1 MTEGYPG
8 GFPFLFYCNLPGKN
22 YRRGQTNPGTPQVYT
37 LRDLMMGVIQLSPS
51 SFTTVLISLI
61 FVDDTSNTSTNIYL
75 VSIGRQAPLIN
86 GLYLDGHVHW
96 IVRDEDCPE
105 KICAFNF
112 DNETFKL
119 FPSPPFDAAKEHSI
133 NLRSMG
139 VLNGC
144 LSQCDSTYNDV
155 TIWVMN
161 EYGIKNSWYKMANVR
176 QYMCPKLLMFQPI
189 NLLHGLKDGGVLM
202 VHYQEKLYAY
212 YPGTNAI
219 EDIRMFNGHFTGVT
233 YRPSFVKLRD
243 FEFVCLKFKDPDRC
257 LPCNVL
263 PK

>member
-1 MTEGYPG
+1 MED
-8 GFPFLFYCNLPGKN
+8 LPLN
-22 YRRGQTNPGTPQVYT
+22 AMV
-37 LRDLMMGVIQLSPS
+37 DILSRLPVKTIIHCKCVCKKWH
-51 SFTTVLISLI
+51 F
-61 FVDDTSNTSTNIYL
+61 L
-75 VSIGRQAPLIN
+75 VSESYFVKLHLSRSPVGLIIHHFTMQEMHNN
-86 GLYLDGHVHW
+86 GLGTLKLVEIEDEVDHHRLYHDPIMNFDLNRDGHVHW
-96 IVRDEDCPE
+96 IVRDENCPE

-133 NLRSMG
+133 SLRSMG

-243 FEFVCLKFKDPDRC
+243 FEVESERVRLLK
-257 LPCNVL
+257 V
-263 PK
+263 